1 MIGIAGSEEK
11 CSILTDQLGFDV
23 AINYNKQNIKV
34 ADQIFAFIL
43 SQDNCH
49 FTLTMKW
56 QGHIICCFDK
66 AQIHQKD
73 SSKRYL
79 IPVSSA
85 TSCSKRCT
93 LLLWQCGRRYFSG
106 AAKQRKNK
114 IQDILLYLSNLLK
127 EWLRHIIVDNQHVT
141 AIMIFQAVLV
151 NMAMYGRVAV
161 CGAITGFH
169 KCLQ

>member
-11 CSILTDQLGFDV
+11 CSILTEQLGFDV

-34 ADQIFAFIL
+34 ADQIFAFRL

-73 SSKRYL
+73 SGPSYL

-106 AAKQRKNK
+106 AAKQKNTNK
-114 IQDILLYLSNLLK
+114 IVIVPLLLLYKQSFK
-127 EWLRHIIVDNQHVT
+127 RMTQAHHCWQSTCYCIYDFPGCACKHGHVWQSCCVWGHHR
-141 AIMIFQAVLV
+141 FS
-151 NMAMYGRVAV
+151 
-161 CGAITGFH
+161 
-169 KCLQ
+169 